1 MLKLIIPL
9 MTISLSLS
17 AETITA
23 YWDTESYAEA
33 KERLQIDDIEVS
45 DLEKH
50 HYVVTREDNDVILI
64 SLADG
69 TEPVDPVDQAD
80 PDEPT
85 DPSLF
90 DRTSKQQMLGCLT
103 RWDNQLNAEEI
114 TTVLNSLSSMFS
126 DKEKINFCIEDIRA
140 VVRSVE

>member
-1 MLKLIIPL
+1 MRQLFLILALIP
-9 MTISLSLS
+9 S
-17 AETITA
+17 ALIAEPITE
-23 YWDTESYAEA
+23 YWDTERYTDA
-33 KERLQIDDIEVS
+33 KDRLQIDDVEVN
-45 DLEKH
+45 DLKKYN
-50 HYVVTREDNDVILI
+50 YVVTREDNDVILI

-69 TEPVDPVDQAD
+69 TEPVDPTE

-85 DPSLF
+85 EPSLF

-140 VVRSVE
+140 VVRSAE